1 MKITKMSREEPTAV
15 PTAKTVVVKAG
26 LPKDRLKGYLD
37 GRKFSGLSRDERAS
51 ANFTG
56 ADAQAALVG
65 KYKKRNRKG
74 FGKGAHERSES
85 RSKERSESGSD
96 Y

>member
-15 PTAKTVVVKAG
+15 PTAKTVVVKTG

-37 GRKFSGLSRDERAS
+37 GRKLSTRTMSSVEKAS
-51 ANFTG
+51 ATFTG

-65 KYKKRNRKG
+65 KYTKRNRKG
-74 FGKGAHERSES
+74 FKKGAHHSHH
-85 RSKERSESGSD
+85 SGG

>member
-37 GRKFSGLSRDERAS
+37 GRKLTTRGMSAGEKAS

-65 KYKKRNRKG
+65 KYKKSNRKG
-74 FGKGAHERSES
+74 FGG
-85 RSKERSESGSD
+85 RSKKHGDSD
-96 Y
+96 SDDY